1 MAGMREFSDETHSV
15 ARAVA
20 RDERLYSMISRIF
33 FGFLLLVM
41 IVAVPAPVAI
51 SAAMS
56 LVSMP
61 PVPSLDPKEAV
72 LTATKPDELEAAEYL
87 IKRHAFRANGTD

>member
-1 MAGMREFSDETHSV
+1 M
-15 ARAVA
+15 
-20 RDERLYSMISRIF
+20 F

-41 IVAVPAPVAI
+41 IVEVPAPVAI

-61 PVPSLDPKEAV
+61 PVPSLDPKEVV
-72 LTATKPDELEAAEYL
+72 LTAAIQNIADQ
-87 IKRHAFRANGTD
+87 